1 MTLCSLL
8 ATFEKALPSKASP
21 NTKDSAAEVRK
32 SLNAYMDATN
42 NLVKGLANVIEE
54 ISNDYLEEKNV
65 RTKLSKS
72 ADNLCSNQTSAAASN

>member
-8 ATFEKALPSKASP
+8 ATFKKDLPSKTSP

-32 SLNAYMDATN
+32 SLSFYMDATN
-42 NLVKGLANVIEE
+42 NLVKGLATVIEE
-54 ISNDYLEEKNV
+54 ISKDYLEEKNA

-72 ADNLCSNQTSAAASN
+72 ANTLCSHQTSALTC